1 MKTTFL
7 ISFIC
12 LSSAC
17 LASSYNWIDVDIING
32 SIGGSDIRTYSIY
45 GCVYSGYEYLAS
57 TEGPLAGYKDG
68 NGFYLKQKDHKTT
81 QQKVDNNV
89 WIAAYYGELLCAETF
104 STADPIP
111 LCNWYDSTTENG
123 QFISN
128 ADDFYLAFMSTGSQ
142 SEDGIDRYGW
152 FHVALDDNMEM
163 SILESGIGLYG
174 ESIYVGAT
182 PEPTAGLLLLLGS
195 AFLALRRRKAA

>member
-1 MKTTFL
+1 MDSWPTIDCTMC
-7 ISFIC
+7 SGTP
-12 LSSAC
+12 A
-17 LASSYNWIDVDIING
+17 LAAKETN
-32 SIGGSDIRTYSIY
+32 
-45 GCVYSGYEYLAS
+45 AS
-57 TEGPLAGYKDG
+57 
-68 NGFYLKQKDHKTT
+68 H
-81 QQKVDNNV
+81 
-89 WIAAYYGELLCAETF
+89 AAYHNFHRPYHSDRITRVCPPNPP
-104 STADPIP
+104 TADPIP

-174 ESIYVGAT
+174 ENIYVGAT